1 MAKKTVNEELNNEE
15 VSVTKPKKTTKKPA
29 KKVGGTTKAKEK
41 ASEGFEFNDEEEP
54 MATQAEPTESQIP
67 NDTIVDTKAEH
78 ADEDS
83 EVLHPITIKCIK
95 CGEEFVMI
103 PSEQKFFTSKGYSFP
118 KRCPNCRI
126 NKANKITIKCVD
138 CGATFEM
145 DGREVDYYTRNNL
158 NLPKRCKQCRQFK
171 RERNKE

>member
-1 MAKKTVNEELNNEE
+1 MAKKTVDEELKQEE
-15 VSVTKPKKTTKKPA
+15 VPATKTKKATKKPA
-29 KKVGGTTKAKEK
+29 KKTGGITKAKKET
-41 ASEGFEFNDEEEP
+41 EGFEFHDEEES
-54 MATQAEPTESQIP
+54 MATEAEPIESQIP
-67 NDTIVDTKAEH
+67 NNASVDTSAEH
-78 ADEDS
+78 AEEDS

-126 NKANKITIKCVD
+126 NKANKVTIKCVD
-138 CGATFEM
+138 CGASFEM
-145 DGREVDYYTRNNL
+145 DGREVDYFNRNGL